1 MDQIPT
7 AQTNPFP
14 EEKLRELCS
23 NCGKK
28 MAKKG
33 KYCPHCGQE
42 RFDGRVTFRDLS
54 KKFLQKLTNL
64 DNKMLRMMWHLL
76 IPARVTKDHFAGKI
90 KQYPHPFQFFF
101 VVSFFCVLVFS
112 KTVDT
117 SSGVIKIHVNTQ
129 ESEVNIKSA
138 ETSKQ
143 FKDQK
148 NLNLFFQMERYVFGR
163 EILGAY
169 DSLPASLRS
178 PVVKASLDSILQKT
192 NGRWVPMI
200 DSLLKEGKS
209 KDSLDLKLINQQFRI
224 ALKDIV
230 EHTPEEITEI
240 YGISDWMS
248 KILLKQGIRS
258 IQDPSDLISA
268 YIGSFSWTILALIF
282 VMSFCLSLFYWPQKR
297 YFVEHFVLLMHLHS
311 GVFLILTF
319 ILVFNYYLPLKEYWG
334 IVMGGVSVFLLLTMK
349 WYYGQNWFWTG
360 FKWFWFLLFYT
371 LGFAILFVLGLL
383 VVFTV
388 F

>member
-1 MDQIPT
+1 MDQIPN
-7 AQTNPFP
+7 AQTNPLP
-14 EEKLRELCS
+14 EEKERELCS

-54 KKFLQKLTNL
+54 KKFLYKLTNL
-64 DNKMLRMMWHLL
+64 DNKLLRMMWHLL
-76 IPARVTKDHFAGKI
+76 IPARVTKDYFAGKI

-101 VVSFFCVLVFS
+101 VVTFFCVLVFS

-117 SSGVIKIHVNTQ
+117 SNGIQINVNTNEGQ
-129 ESEVNIKSA
+129 VNFKST
-138 ETSKQ
+138 EPSNQLQQK
-143 FKDQK
+143 K

-169 DSLPASLRS
+169 DSLPAPLRS
-178 PVVKASLDSILQKT
+178 PIVKASLDSILQKT

-209 KDSLDLKLINQQFRI
+209 KDSLDLGLINQQFRI

-230 EHTPEEITEI
+230 EHTPEEITEM
-240 YGISDWMS
+240 YGIKDWAS

-258 IQDPSDLISA
+258 IQDPSDLVSA

-297 YFVEHFVLLMHLHS
+297 YYVEHFVLLMHLHS
-311 GVFLILTF
+311 GIFLMLTF
-319 ILVFNYYLPLKEYWG
+319 ILIFNYFLPLKEYWG
-334 IVMGGVSVFLLLTMK
+334 IVIGGVSIFALLTMK

-360 FKWFWFLLFYT
+360 FKWFWFLLFYM
-371 LGFAILFVLGLL
+371 LGFAILFVIGLL
-383 VVFTV
+383 VVFTI

>member
-1 MDQIPT
+1 MDQIPPV
-7 AQTNPFP
+7 QTNPNP
-14 EEKLRELCS
+14 EENPRELCT

-76 IPARVTKDHFAGKI
+76 IPARVTKDYFAGKI

-101 VVSFFCVLVFS
+101 VVTFFCVLVFS

-117 SSGVIKIHVNTQ
+117 SSAIQINVNTN
-129 ESEVNIKSA
+129 EGEVNLKSA
-138 ETSKQ
+138 DAPKQ

-148 NLNLFFQMERYVFGR
+148 NSNLFFQMERYVFGR

-169 DSLPASLRS
+169 DSLPASQRS
-178 PVVKASLDSILQKT
+178 PAVKVSLDSILQKT
-192 NGRWVPMI
+192 NGRWVSRI
-200 DSLLKEGKS
+200 DSMLKEGKS
-209 KDSLDLKLINQQFRI
+209 KDTIDLPLINRQFRI
-224 ALKDIV
+224 AVKDIV
-230 EHTPEEITEI
+230 EHTPDEITEI
-240 YGISDWMS
+240 YGFKDWSS

-258 IQDPSDLISA
+258 IQDPSDLVSA

-311 GVFLILTF
+311 GVFLMLTF
-319 ILVFNYYLPLKEYWG
+319 ILVFNYFLPLKEYWG
-334 IVMGGVSVFLLLTMK
+334 IVMGGVSIFALLTMK

-360 FKWFWFLLFYT
+360 FKWFWFLLFYM
-371 LGFAILFVLGLL
+371 LGFAILFVIGLL
-383 VVFTV
+383 VVFTI